1 MWGGEWT
8 WRAGCSFFLFIS
20 PFPQL
25 FLCEMFLPI
34 RFPISASFTNW
45 LPSGCFYCH
54 DGWPGVR
61 AMLDAYLVFRVL
73 FSLRSIFSFT
83 FLIFSVIFLTSS
95 LRTLLP
101 FPIWMTF
108 YPVQDIS
115 EAGWKLGEWIQPFML
130 CWGHGVDLPPWPL
143 NESLIA
149 LMWWFFSLI
158 REQTPS
164 NILNNQNII
173 YYWSIKCATSP
184 LPLKL

>member
-8 WRAGCSFFLFIS
+8 WRAGCLFFLFIS
-20 PFPQL
+20 LFPQL

-54 DGWPGVR
+54 DWWPGVR

-73 FSLRSIFSFT
+73 FFLRSIFLFSFT

-95 LRTLLP
+95 LWTLLP

-108 YPVQDIS
+108 YP
-115 EAGWKLGEWIQPFML
+115 IQ
-130 CWGHGVDLPPWPL
+130 
-143 NESLIA
+143 
-149 LMWWFFSLI
+149 
-158 REQTPS
+158 
-164 NILNNQNII
+164 NILGAVLQWLTRTYITSLFHTLSMPW
-173 YYWSIKCATSP
+173 YVDTLDFSIFK
-184 LPLKL
+184 

>member
-34 RFPISASFTNW
+34 RFLISASFTNW

-73 FSLRSIFSFT
+73 FSLRSIFLFSFT

-108 YPVQDIS
+108 YPVQDI
-115 EAGWKLGEWIQPFML
+115 LGAVPQWLTRTYITSLFHTL
-130 CWGHGVDLPPWPL
+130 STPWYIDTL
-143 NESLIA
+143 G
-149 LMWWFFSLI
+149 F
-158 REQTPS
+158 
-164 NILNNQNII
+164 
-173 YYWSIKCATSP
+173 
-184 LPLKL
+184 